1 MPPIRVAQHA
11 RPAPVEPQHAFA
23 FPKDHHLVIT
33 TETNV
38 WSWDHRGLTNAFG
51 SGSGGILAAKEAKDG
66 SGLLAVAD
74 DQVVVLHD
82 ATRGMDRS
90 YRLKGT
96 DGQVRLLE
104 YSNDSKSLFFTTTLQ
119 NAVQSYSLRQSCLL
133 EPSHTHPSPPTVL
146 AISSTSHLLLS
157 ASERPPTIF
166 LQNLTLRTPALQLQP
181 RASSAAVETASF
193 HPERPNVFLLAFKD
207 GSLAAYDAT
216 RILGKAGRGG
226 SGGEVGRFKNL
237 HTVTNR
243 VVANSLGETGDNAN
257 VTGGKSV
264 SITSASFL
272 PGHRSR
278 AVSVGADGRC
288 RLVDFECGG
297 NILRTWH
304 AKGPATSL
312 SVLSVRQKQAQV
324 ARTPANRA
332 EASAPNNTLAVGR
345 EDGKVLVFD
354 SVGILLSEQTVDATA
369 GRILDVEWMK
379 GPGLKPDTKSA
390 RSRGISEAA
399 DSKDRR
405 QAKLSREDEPLPG
418 IAPDDDEEEYTDED
432 SGTVN
437 RNPVEVP
444 EKRPAVNAMNYM
456 DLFSPVKP
464 SPKNS
469 PQRRSP
475 RPRARPRI
483 LSSTF
488 RQSSSSH
495 QMTPPRLSIIPQ
507 LPRPD
512 EMEETC
518 QPEPEEKIQ
527 LQQAAMRNPPP
538 IPKSPSKLPS
548 PSKRS
553 GSPRRAPPSQEIR
566 IAKTPSGKTPRAR
579 KSRRVSARMPTS
591 FGSLSTNRSTTS
603 TFSSNNKILADI
615 RRLGDPAG
623 DKKTG
628 LALFAPYM
636 NIQKN
641 TPRSAL
647 SIERDEKAPKAK
659 PESSKRETATPAD
672 DIWLTS
678 DEEPSASHVR
688 SRGKRQASQRRRIN
702 QDTFIPPSASQP
714 PQWQPEPSYAA
725 IDSGNDENTA
735 NVSPRQSL
743 SPDAAIRPGDSLH
756 LQEHFP
762 RTSSLSHR
770 HSGSG
775 RKALGD
781 LEYNA
786 VHSPRPRHGRKSGL
800 IASELMEALHG
811 AEEQSENSC
820 DCGKGCCAALRK
832 DFRDLSEELRMLREE
847 MAEMRMLMGR

>member
-1 MPPIRVAQHA
+1 MLT
-11 RPAPVEPQHAFA
+11 PVSQ
-23 FPKDHHLVIT
+23 
-33 TETNV
+33 
-38 WSWDHRGLTNAFG
+38 
-51 SGSGGILAAKEAKDG
+51 
-66 SGLLAVAD
+66 
-74 DQVVVLHD
+74 
-82 ATRGMDRS
+82 
-90 YRLKGT
+90 
-96 DGQVRLLE
+96 GQVRLLE

-181 RASSAAVETASF
+181 RASAAAVETASF

-207 GSLAAYDAT
+207 GTLAAYDAT

-226 SGGEVGRFKNL
+226 SGGEVGRFRSL
-237 HTVTNR
+237 HAVTNR
-243 VVANSLGETGDNAN
+243 VVGNPQGETGDNAN
-257 VTGGKSV
+257 ITGNKSV
-264 SITSASFL
+264 SITSAAFL

-324 ARTPANRA
+324 ARNAANRA
-332 EASAPNNTLAVGR
+332 ETSATNNTLAVGR

-354 SVGILLSEQTVDATA
+354 SVGILLSEQAVDTSA
-369 GRILDVEWMK
+369 GRIIDVQWMK
-379 GPGLKPDTKSA
+379 GPGLKPDTKPG
-390 RSRGISEAA
+390 RSCGVSETAEC
-399 DSKDRR
+399 KDRR
-405 QAKLSREDEPLPG
+405 QVQSSSEDQPLVG
-418 IAPDDDEEEYTDED
+418 LGLVQDEDDDEYFDD
-432 SGTVN
+432 DNGTVN
-437 RNPVEVP
+437 RNPAETP
-444 EKRPAVNAMNYM
+444 GKRPAVNAMNYM

-512 EMEETC
+512 EEEEET
-518 QPEPEEKIQ
+518 PKPDPVERVQ
-527 LQQAAMRNPPP
+527 LQHAAMRNRAPE
-538 IPKSPSKLPS
+538 PKSPSRLPS
-548 PSKRS
+548 PSKRA

-579 KSRRVSARMPTS
+579 KSRRVSARMPGS
-591 FGSLSTNRSTTS
+591 FSSISTTRSTTS
-603 TFSSNNKILADI
+603 TLSNNSKILADI
-615 RRLGDPAG
+615 RRIGDSSG
-623 DKKTG
+623 KKKTG
-628 LALFAPYM
+628 LALLAPYM
-636 NIQKN
+636 HNQKN
-641 TPRSAL
+641 TPRSVPQPEPRAKEP
-647 SIERDEKAPKAK
+647 ERK
-659 PESSKRETATPAD
+659 PESTKPKPMAPAD

-678 DEEPSASHVR
+678 DDEAPTSQFR
-688 SRGKRQASQRRRIN
+688 SRSKRQHSQRLRLN
-702 QDTFIPPSASQP
+702 QDTFMPPPA
-714 PQWQPEPSYAA
+714 PQHTQWHSESTYAPVDA
-725 IDSGNDENTA
+725 ENDENSVQ
-735 NVSPRQSL
+735 NSPRPSL
-743 SPDAAIRPGDSLH
+743 SPGAAMPPGGPLH

-762 RTSSLSHR
+762 RTSSLAHR
-770 HSGSG
+770 DSGSG
-775 RKALGD
+775 RRALGD
-781 LEYNA
+781 LDYNT
-786 VHSPRPRHGRKSGL
+786 VHSPRPRSGRKSGL
-800 IASELMEALHG
+800 IASELLAAIHG
-811 AEEQSENSC
+811 AEQHGEDGC
-820 DCGKGCCAALRK
+820 DCGKNCCAALRK
-832 DFRDLSEELRMLREE
+832 DVQHLNEEIRLLREE